1 DLRDSLPAGY
11 RIEIGGTVEQSR
23 RAQDSLK
30 AVMPL
35 MVILML
41 TLIMLNMRS
50 FPGLFMVLFTAP
62 LGLIGA
68 AGALALFGQPFGFV
82 ALLGLIGLAGILM
95 RNTLI
100 LVGQIDENRR
110 AGDDRHT
117 AVIEATIR
125 RARPVV
131 LTALAA
137 VLAFVPLTTSTFWGP
152 LAVTLIGGITVGT
165 VLTIVFLPA
174 MYAVWFRVRPR
185 KATG

>member
-1 DLRDSLPAGY
+1 
-11 RIEIGGTVEQSR
+11 VELSG
-23 RAQDSLK
+23 RAPDSLK

-35 MVILML
+35 MVI
-41 TLIMLNMRS
+41 
-50 FPGLFMVLFTAP
+50 
-62 LGLIGA
+62 
-68 AGALALFGQPFGFV
+68 
-82 ALLGLIGLAGILM
+82 
-95 RNTLI
+95 LI

-152 LAVTLIGGITVGT
+152 LAVTLIGGVTVGT

-174 MYAVWFRVRPR
+174 MYAVWFRVRPPGP
-185 KATG
+185 A

>member
-1 DLRDSLPAGY
+1 
-11 RIEIGGTVEQSR
+11 
-23 RAQDSLK
+23 
-30 AVMPL
+30 
-35 MVILML
+35 
-41 TLIMLNMRS
+41 MLNMRS

-110 AGDDRHT
+110 AGDDRYT

-137 VLAFVPLTTSTFWGP
+137 VLAFVPLTASTFWGP

-174 MYAVWFRVRPR
+174 MYALWFRVKPP
-185 KATG
+185 AAA